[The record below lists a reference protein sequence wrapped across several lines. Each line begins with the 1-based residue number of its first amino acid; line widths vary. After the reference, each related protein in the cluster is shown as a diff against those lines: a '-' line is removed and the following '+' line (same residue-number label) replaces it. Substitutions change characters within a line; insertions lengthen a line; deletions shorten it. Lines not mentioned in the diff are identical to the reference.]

1 MTFTPSL
8 TGTVEYNRAST
19 TLSHR
24 VRPGTGIP
32 LVVVPGIMA
41 DAATWQPVADAIELP
56 NPVVTL
62 NRRGRSPSGAL
73 GADYSVGVEI
83 ADLRHTLDQLG
94 PVHLFGWS
102 YGALIALETALDTT
116 HIRSVI
122 AYEPVGRPFA
132 PNVIPQL
139 RRAITA
145 GDLDQAVTLV
155 NTEVSGFPDAY
166 VAELRRSPAWPA
178 LRTLAAPLADELAAI
193 NSYQPEF
200 GDYRRIDIPVTL
212 VLGALNQN
220 RAPYGTAFT
229 PFADAL
235 PQAKIVRL
243 PGQGHLAH
251 LEVPADL
258 ARAITAA
265 VKAAESS

>member
-1 MTFTPSL
+1 MTFTPPL
-8 TGTVEYNRAST
+8 TGTVEYNRAGT

-24 VRPGTGIP
+24 VRPGTGTP
-32 LVVVPGIMA
+32 LVVAPGVMA

-83 ADLRHTLDQLG
+83 ADLRHILEQLG

-102 YGALIALETALDTT
+102 YGALVALETALDTT
-116 HIRSVI
+116 HLRSVI
-122 AYEPVGRPFA
+122 AYEPVSRPFA

-139 RRAITA
+139 GLAITA

-155 NTEVSGFPDAY
+155 NTEVSGFSDAY

-178 LRTLAAPLADELAAI
+178 LRSLAVPLADELAAV
-193 NSYQPEF
+193 NSHQPEF
-200 GDYRRIDIPVTL
+200 GGYRHIDVPVTL
-212 VLGALNQN
+212 VLGALNQD
-220 RAPYGTAFT
+220 RAPYGTAFA

-235 PQAKIVRL
+235 PQANIVRL

-251 LEVPADL
+251 VEAPADL